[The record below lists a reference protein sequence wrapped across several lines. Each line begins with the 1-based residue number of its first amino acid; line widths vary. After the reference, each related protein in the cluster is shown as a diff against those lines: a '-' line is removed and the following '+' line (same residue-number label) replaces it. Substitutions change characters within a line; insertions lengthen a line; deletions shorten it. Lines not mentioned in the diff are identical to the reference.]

1 MVNKVILIGRLTADP
16 EVRAGSNGT
25 RVASLRLATNHYGK
39 EEDGTRK
46 EYTDFHS
53 LVVFGRQAEIAAEY
67 LRKGRLIYA
76 DGKLRTHDWED
87 GEGKKRRTTEV
98 VVETFQMLSSKPQA
112 AA

>member
-16 EVRAGSNGT
+16 EIRAGSNGT
-25 RVASLRLATNHYGK
+25 RIASLRLATNYYSK
-39 EEDGTRK
+39 DEDGTRK
-46 EYTDFHS
+46 EHTDYHS

-67 LRKGRLIYA
+67 LRKGKLIYA
-76 DGKLRTHDWED
+76 DGKLRTHSWED

-98 VVETFQMLSSKPQA
+98 VVESFQMLSSKPQA